1 MPTPP
6 RPSPGIYLEDL
17 YNPRRR
23 ISREYFPAFALL
35 LLVTPALIF
44 FGVPTLLAI
53 LANPRR
59 HGDGLLFGQPP
70 IMFAPYLYPWFYL
83 AYVYLVITVCV
94 NRMRAAGR
102 SLWVLLVPVY
112 NVYVLLTGADRI
124 GENGE

>member
-6 RPSPGIYLEDL
+6 RPSPGIYAEDL
-17 YNPRRR
+17 YNPRRY

-35 LLVTPALIF
+35 LLITPALIF

-53 LANPRR
+53 LANLRR
-59 HGDGLLFGQPP
+59 HGDGLLFGHPP
-70 IMFAPYLYPWFYL
+70 ITFASYLYPWFYL

-94 NRMRAAGR
+94 NRVRAAGR
-102 SLWVLLVPVY
+102 SLWVLLVPGY
-112 NVYVLLTGADRI
+112 NAYVLFTGADRI